1 MQNRIRSF
9 VDNEIKQ
16 NSLSNRKEVVDEI
29 TSNLTE
35 RYLELIASGLSE
47 EEAYK
52 ETISLTG
59 SFAISVLNDITN
71 NPLRW
76 YKKNLL
82 IMSVVVL
89 TGTIF
94 MFFFSPIG
102 YVLLTFAFLQF
113 TFELS
118 KLEENDRQKD
128 NVESEESK
136 HVRSKLI
143 IKLLRYCMFI
153 LIFSFTIVVWDLLF
167 RLLLDIKSISII
179 DWLTKVSPSWFVI
192 IIFILIQ
199 LIGFFII
206 GYPISLIITKRI
218 LLTKNQIS
226 EININKH
233 KSKIMSEQI
242 KKTTFSYG
250 RTMSIF
256 LTLIFVFA
264 LILISNVQVY
274 ELIPSIDFQ
283 GDLVL
288 IDSTHF
294 WVYLLEGRFYQA
306 MIPIYIAFTGSFAV
320 GIYLL
325 CTKNF
330 SLKLWFS
337 LYGFIILSLVLSQI
351 LLLFLSENRISLLI
365 PLIVTIIGF
374 MYSLIHTKFLGVIER
389 IVYEQ

>member
-1 MQNRIRSF
+1 MQNRIRLF

-16 NSLSNRKEVVDEI
+16 YSFSNRKEVVDEI

-59 SFAISVLNDITN
+59 SFAISMLNDITN

-82 IMSVVVL
+82 ILSVVVL

-94 MFFFSPIG
+94 MFFFSPLG
-102 YVLLTFAFLQF
+102 YILLTFAFIYF

-128 NVESEESK
+128 NVEPEESK

-143 IKLLRYCMFI
+143 IDMLRYCMGL
-153 LIFSFTIVVWDLLF
+153 LIFSFTIIVWDLLF

-179 DWLTKVSPSWFVI
+179 DWLTKVSPLWFVI
-192 IIFILIQ
+192 IIFIFIM
-199 LIGFFII
+199 LIGTLVI
-206 GYPISLIITKRI
+206 GYPLSLIIIKRK
-218 LLTKNQIS
+218 LLSNDQMSKM
-226 EININKH
+226 NINKP

-242 KKTTFSYG
+242 KKTTYSFG
-250 RTMSIF
+250 RTISIF

-306 MIPIYIAFTGSFAV
+306 MTPIYIAFMGSFTV

-330 SLKLWFS
+330 SLKFWFS
-337 LYGFIILSLVLSQI
+337 LYGFVILSLVLSQI
-351 LLLFLSENRISLLI
+351 LLLFLSENRTSLLI

-374 MYSLIHTKFLGVIER
+374 MYSLMHTKFLGVIER
-389 IVYEQ
+389 IVYER